1 MHGVEL
7 ETSILL
13 NVTPELVRAGFEED
27 DLVASDRTHLH
38 ISDVAGYSEA
48 DLFGRPSLAD
58 AEKGRVVL
66 DDLAARRPLR

>member
-1 MHGVEL
+1 MHGGEL

-13 NVTPELVRAGFEED
+13 NVTPELVRAG
-27 DLVASDRTHLH
+27 
-38 ISDVAGYSEA
+38 YSES

-66 DDLAARRPLR
+66 DDIAARRPLS